1 MDLILA
7 RVTGFCCF
15 VKERIRYWI
24 YKQLINVNL
33 NLTELCLKV
42 IDIVYKIP
50 TPIVNVLKFTWKCVR
65 FAMKSACYCALFAV
79 FLVIEIIEALFE

>member
-24 YKQLINVNL
+24 YKLLINVNL
-33 NLTELCLKV
+33 NLTEFGLKV
-42 IDIVYKIP
+42 IDIIDKIP
-50 TPIVNVLKFTWKCVR
+50 TPIVNILKFTWKCVR
-65 FAMKSACYCALFAV
+65 FAMKAACYCALFAV